1 MPCYY
6 FIPPNIKSWLSPSL
20 DHQAPPLRPP
30 THNGQPA
37 LASYRRS
44 PPKIAEASLPNVDAG
59 THGSVTAV
67 FTPNTRSA
75 SPCHHLHIHLHH
87 LPRCQGKQRNRL
99 PHPPVNRFKQK
110 TPVHYALHH
119 LSNQNVIKDTHTHR
133 HTRTHPHSCIPTHIH
148 TPPTH
153 THSYTQTRPYMH
165 EHCHTNIY
173 THTHA
178 RTRIPTYTLHIHT
191 NTHTHARAHT
201 HTYTLSSHT
210 RDYYH

>member
-99 PHPPVNRFKQK
+99 PHPSVNRFKQK

-119 LSNQNVIKDTHTHR
+119 LSNQNVIKDTHTPT
-133 HTRTHPHSCIPTHIH
+133 HTRTHTRIH
-148 TPPTH
+148 THMHRPTYTHPHTHPRTH
-153 THSYTQTRPYMH
+153 THTH
-165 EHCHTNIY
+165 KHAHTCTNTV
-173 THTHA
+173 THT
-178 RTRIPTYTLHIHT
+178 
-191 NTHTHARAHT
+191 
-201 HTYTLSSHT
+201 
-210 RDYYH
+210 